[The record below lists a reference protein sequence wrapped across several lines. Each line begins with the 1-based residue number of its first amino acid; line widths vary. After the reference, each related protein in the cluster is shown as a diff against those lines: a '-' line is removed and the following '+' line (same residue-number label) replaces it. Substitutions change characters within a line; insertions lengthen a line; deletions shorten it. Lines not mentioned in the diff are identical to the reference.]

1 MLAHPARPTVNTTHA
16 SRESLVGK
24 FTGKSPLL
32 VPRARILIGLSPPTA
47 VLGHTIGAIA
57 PSLEKSREDELLISY
72 KTRLSNWTLPPH
84 AQLRPDRRNHVPY
97 GLVGGRPGT
106 PSRNVL
112 NPGTAERELP
122 AKCTLTVRH
131 GDVDRHELAGAGG
144 WGRPVRARPGARAA
158 RRDEGEDQPRVRAA
172 GDGVVID
179 ERRFVLA

>member
-16 SRESLVGK
+16 SRDSLVGK

-84 AQLRPDRRNHVPY
+84 AQLRPDRRNHVCPCLKS
-97 GLVGGRPGT
+97 GGSMSKSHGVGPG
-106 PSRNVL
+106 
-112 NPGTAERELP
+112 
-122 AKCTLTVRH
+122 
-131 GDVDRHELAGAGG
+131 
-144 WGRPVRARPGARAA
+144 
-158 RRDEGEDQPRVRAA
+158 
-172 GDGVVID
+172 
-179 ERRFVLA
+179 